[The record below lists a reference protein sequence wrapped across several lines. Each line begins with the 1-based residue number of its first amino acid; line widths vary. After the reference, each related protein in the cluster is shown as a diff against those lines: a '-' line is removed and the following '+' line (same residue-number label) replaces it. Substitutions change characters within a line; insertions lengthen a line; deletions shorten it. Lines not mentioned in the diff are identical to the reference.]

1 MRKKSGR
8 IVSSLISIMLVLCAL
23 PVSALSADISSKY
36 NETAEHL
43 YENFSPQVGSIGGEW
58 AVIGLARSGKLDDE
72 QNQAYYEAV
81 KSYVEANG
89 SAKLNKRKSSDNSRV
104 VLALSAIG
112 KNAENIGGYDLV
124 EPLTDFNYVKKQGIN
139 GPVWALIALDSLLYE
154 IPDTTAKEQTTREK
168 LIDYI
173 LEKQLQTGGWA
184 IGEQGADPDM
194 TGMAIQ
200 ALAPYY
206 EKNQAVKQAVDSAL
220 GFFSSIQ
227 RDDGGLSEATDSPE
241 SCAQM
246 ITALSTMGIDPEDDA
261 RFIKNGNSIVDCL
274 LRFSLENG
282 FAHNINGEY
291 NQMSTEQAF
300 YSMTAVNRLRSG
312 KSSLYDMCDLLKEYD
327 VNLDGKVDITDA
339 TLAQKAIAELETLSL
354 RQLKI
359 AKADSS
365 GKVNVTF
372 VTDTQ
377 RYIAAY

>member
-1 MRKKSGR
+1 MKKLICIFIAFSLLLCSF
-8 IVSSLISIMLVLCAL
+8 SSFAAEKKTDEAYDATSKQLLSC
-23 PVSALSADISSKY
+23 PV
-36 NETAEHL
+36 
-43 YENFSPQVGSIGGEW
+43 PQVGSIGGEW
-58 AVIGLARSGKLDDE
+58 LVIGLARAEIMPEDTADGYYK
-72 QNQAYYEAV
+72 NVVAYVTE
-81 KSYVEANG
+81 KG
-89 SAKLNKRKSSDNSRV
+89 SAKLDRNKSTENSRV
-104 VLALSAIG
+104 VLALTAIG
-112 KNAENIGGYDLV
+112 KNPEDVGGYNLLQ
-124 EPLTDFNYVKKQGIN
+124 PLADFNFVKKQGIN
-139 GPVWALIALDSLLYE
+139 GPVWALIAFDSLLYE
-154 IPDTTAKEQTTREK
+154 IPETTAKEQTTRKK

-206 EKNQAVKQAVDSAL
+206 EKDESVKHAVDSAL
-220 GFFSSIQ
+220 SFFSSIQ

>member
-1 MRKKSGR
+1 MK
-8 IVSSLISIMLVLCAL
+8 IAILM
-23 PVSALSADISSKY
+23 
-36 NETAEHL
+36 
-43 YENFSPQVGSIGGEW
+43 
-58 AVIGLARSGKLDDE
+58 VI
-72 QNQAYYEAV
+72 
-81 KSYVEANG
+81 
-89 SAKLNKRKSSDNSRV
+89 
-104 VLALSAIG
+104 
-112 KNAENIGGYDLV
+112 
-124 EPLTDFNYVKKQGIN
+124 
-139 GPVWALIALDSLLYE
+139 
-154 IPDTTAKEQTTREK
+154 
-168 LIDYI
+168 YI

-220 GFFSSIQ
+220 SFFSSIQ

-300 YSMTAVNRLRSG
+300 YSMTAINRLRSG
-312 KSSLYDMCDLLKEYD
+312 KSSLYDMCDLLREYD

>member
-1 MRKKSGR
+1 MKKLICIFIAFSLLLCSF
-8 IVSSLISIMLVLCAL
+8 SSFAAEKKTDEIYIAASKQLLSC
-23 PVSALSADISSKY
+23 PV
-36 NETAEHL
+36 
-43 YENFSPQVGSIGGEW
+43 PQVGSIGGEW
-58 AVIGLARSGKLDDE
+58 LAIGLARAEIMPEDTADGYYK
-72 QNQAYYEAV
+72 NVVAYVTE
-81 KSYVEANG
+81 KG
-89 SAKLNKRKSSDNSRV
+89 SAKLDRNKSTENSRV
-104 VLALSAIG
+104 VLALTAIG
-112 KNAENIGGYDLV
+112 KNPEDVGGYNLLQ
-124 EPLTDFNYVKKQGIN
+124 PLADFNFVKKQGIN
-139 GPVWALIALDSLLYE
+139 GPVWALIALDSLQYE
-154 IPDTTAKEQTTREK
+154 IPDTTAKEQTTRKK

-206 EKNQAVKQAVDSAL
+206 EKDESVKHAVDSAL
-220 GFFSSIQ
+220 SFFSSIQ

>member
-1 MRKKSGR
+1 MKKLICIFIAFSLLLCSF
-8 IVSSLISIMLVLCAL
+8 SSFAAEKKTDEIYIAASKQLLSC
-23 PVSALSADISSKY
+23 PV
-36 NETAEHL
+36 
-43 YENFSPQVGSIGGEW
+43 PQVGSIGGEW
-58 AVIGLARSGKLDDE
+58 LAIGLARAEIMSEETAEGYYKNVVAYVDE
-72 QNQAYYEAV
+72 
-81 KSYVEANG
+81 KG
-89 SAKLNKRKSSDNSRV
+89 SAKLDRNKSTENSRI
-104 VLALSAIG
+104 VLALTAIG
-112 KNAENIGGYDLV
+112 KNPEDVGGYNLLQ
-124 EPLTDFNYVKKQGIN
+124 PLADFNFVKKQGIN
-139 GPVWALIALDSLLYE
+139 GPVWALIAFDSLLYE
-154 IPDTTAKEQTTREK
+154 IPETTAKEQTTREK

-173 LEKQLQTGGWA
+173 LEKQLKTGGWA

-206 EKNQAVKQAVDSAL
+206 EKNEAVKQAVDSAL
-220 GFFSSIQ
+220 DFFSSIQ

-300 YSMTAVNRLRSG
+300 YSMTAINRLRSG
-312 KSSLYDMCDLLKEYD
+312 KSSLYDMCDLLREYD

>member
-1 MRKKSGR
+1 MKKLICIFIAFSLLLCSF
-8 IVSSLISIMLVLCAL
+8 SSFAAEKKTDEAYDATSKQLLSC
-23 PVSALSADISSKY
+23 PV
-36 NETAEHL
+36 
-43 YENFSPQVGSIGGEW
+43 PQVGSIGGEW
-58 AVIGLARSGKLDDE
+58 LVIGLARAEIMPEDTADGYYK
-72 QNQAYYEAV
+72 NVVAYVTE
-81 KSYVEANG
+81 KG
-89 SAKLNKRKSSDNSRV
+89 SAKLDRNKSTENSRV
-104 VLALSAIG
+104 VLALTAIG
-112 KNAENIGGYDLV
+112 KNPEDVGGYNLLQ
-124 EPLTDFNYVKKQGIN
+124 PLADFNFVKKQGIN

-300 YSMTAVNRLRSG
+300 YSMTAINRLRSG
-312 KSSLYDMCDLLKEYD
+312 KSSLYDMCDLLREYD

>member
-1 MRKKSGR
+1 MKKLICIFIAFSLLLCSF
-8 IVSSLISIMLVLCAL
+8 SSFAAEKKTDEAYDATSKQLLSC
-23 PVSALSADISSKY
+23 PV
-36 NETAEHL
+36 
-43 YENFSPQVGSIGGEW
+43 PQVGSIGGEW
-58 AVIGLARSGKLDDE
+58 LVIGLARAEIMPEDTADGYYK
-72 QNQAYYEAV
+72 NVVAYVTE
-81 KSYVEANG
+81 KG
-89 SAKLNKRKSSDNSRV
+89 SAKLDRNKSTENSRV
-104 VLALSAIG
+104 VLALTAIG
-112 KNAENIGGYDLV
+112 KNPEDVGGYNLLQ
-124 EPLTDFNYVKKQGIN
+124 PLADFNFVKKQGIN
-139 GPVWALIALDSLLYE
+139 GPVWALIAFDSLLYE
-154 IPDTTAKEQTTREK
+154 IPETTAKEQTTREK

-206 EKNQAVKQAVDSAL
+206 EKDESVKHAVDSAL
-220 GFFSSIQ
+220 SFFSSIQ

>member
-1 MRKKSGR
+1 MKKLICIFIAFSLLLCSF
-8 IVSSLISIMLVLCAL
+8 SSFAAEKKTDEIYIAASKQLLSC
-23 PVSALSADISSKY
+23 PV
-36 NETAEHL
+36 
-43 YENFSPQVGSIGGEW
+43 PQVGSIGGEW
-58 AVIGLARSGKLDDE
+58 LAIGLARAEIMPEDTADGYYK
-72 QNQAYYEAV
+72 NVVAYVTE
-81 KSYVEANG
+81 KG
-89 SAKLNKRKSSDNSRV
+89 SAKLDRNKSTENSRV
-104 VLALSAIG
+104 VLALTAIG
-112 KNAENIGGYDLV
+112 KNPEDVGGYNLLQ
-124 EPLTDFNYVKKQGIN
+124 PLAGFNFVKKQGIN
-139 GPVWALIALDSLLYE
+139 GPVWALIAFDSLLYE
-154 IPDTTAKEQTTREK
+154 IPETTAKEQTTRKK

-206 EKNQAVKQAVDSAL
+206 EKDESVKHAVDSAL
-220 GFFSSIQ
+220 SFFSSIQ

>member
-1 MRKKSGR
+1 MKKLICIFIAFSLLLCSF
-8 IVSSLISIMLVLCAL
+8 SSLEKKKKTDEVYNAASKQLLSC
-23 PVSALSADISSKY
+23 PV
-36 NETAEHL
+36 
-43 YENFSPQVGSIGGEW
+43 PQVGSIGGEW
-58 AVIGLARSGKLDDE
+58 LVIGLARAEIMPEDTADGYYK
-72 QNQAYYEAV
+72 NVVAYVTE
-81 KSYVEANG
+81 KG
-89 SAKLNKRKSSDNSRV
+89 SAKLDRNKSTENSRV
-104 VLALSAIG
+104 VLALTAIG
-112 KNAENIGGYDLV
+112 KNPEDVGGYNLLQ
-124 EPLTDFNYVKKQGIN
+124 PLADFNFVKKQGIN

-220 GFFSSIQ
+220 SFFSSIQ

-300 YSMTAVNRLRSG
+300 YSMTAINRLRSG
-312 KSSLYDMCDLLKEYD
+312 KSSLYDMCDLLREYD

>member
-1 MRKKSGR
+1 MKKLICIFIAFSLLLCSF
-8 IVSSLISIMLVLCAL
+8 SSFAAEKKTDEVYNAASKQLLSC
-23 PVSALSADISSKY
+23 PV
-36 NETAEHL
+36 
-43 YENFSPQVGSIGGEW
+43 PQVGSIGGEW
-58 AVIGLARSGKLDDE
+58 LVIGLARAEIMPEDTADGYYK
-72 QNQAYYEAV
+72 NVVAYVTE
-81 KSYVEANG
+81 KG
-89 SAKLNKRKSSDNSRV
+89 SAKLDRNKSTENSRV
-104 VLALSAIG
+104 VLALTAIG
-112 KNAENIGGYDLV
+112 KNPEDVGGYNLLQ
-124 EPLTDFNYVKKQGIN
+124 PLADFNFVKKQGIN

-173 LEKQLQTGGWA
+173 LEKQLKTGGWA

-206 EKNQAVKQAVDSAL
+206 EKNEAVKQAVDSAL
-220 GFFSSIQ
+220 DFFSSIQ

-300 YSMTAVNRLRSG
+300 YSMTAINRLRSG
-312 KSSLYDMCDLLKEYD
+312 KSSLYDMCDLLREYD

>member
-1 MRKKSGR
+1 MKKLICIFIAFSLLLCSF
-8 IVSSLISIMLVLCAL
+8 SSFAAKKKTDEIYIAASKQLLSC
-23 PVSALSADISSKY
+23 PV
-36 NETAEHL
+36 
-43 YENFSPQVGSIGGEW
+43 PQVGSIGGEW
-58 AVIGLARSGKLDDE
+58 LVIGLARAEIMPEDTADGYYK
-72 QNQAYYEAV
+72 NVVAYVTE
-81 KSYVEANG
+81 KG
-89 SAKLNKRKSSDNSRV
+89 SAKLDRNKSTENSRV
-104 VLALSAIG
+104 VLALTAIG
-112 KNAENIGGYDLV
+112 KNPEDVGGYNLLQ
-124 EPLTDFNYVKKQGIN
+124 PLADFNFVKKQGIN

-220 GFFSSIQ
+220 SFFSSIQ

-300 YSMTAVNRLRSG
+300 YSMTAINRLRSG
-312 KSSLYDMCDLLKEYD
+312 KSSLYDMCDLLREYD

>member
-1 MRKKSGR
+1 MKKLICIFIAFSLLLCSF
-8 IVSSLISIMLVLCAL
+8 SSFAAEKKTDEAYDATSKQLLSC
-23 PVSALSADISSKY
+23 PV
-36 NETAEHL
+36 
-43 YENFSPQVGSIGGEW
+43 PQVGSIGGEW
-58 AVIGLARSGKLDDE
+58 LAIGLARAEIMSEETAEGYYKNVVAYVDE
-72 QNQAYYEAV
+72 
-81 KSYVEANG
+81 KG
-89 SAKLNKRKSSDNSRV
+89 SAKLDRNKSTENSRI
-104 VLALSAIG
+104 VLALTAIG
-112 KNAENIGGYDLV
+112 KNPEDVGGYNLLQ
-124 EPLTDFNYVKKQGIN
+124 PLADFNFVKKQGIN
-139 GPVWALIALDSLLYE
+139 GPVWALIAFDSLLYE
-154 IPDTTAKEQTTREK
+154 IPETTAKEQTTREK

-173 LEKQLQTGGWA
+173 LEKQLKTGGWA

-206 EKNQAVKQAVDSAL
+206 EKNEAVKQAVDSAL
-220 GFFSSIQ
+220 DFFSSIQ

-300 YSMTAVNRLRSG
+300 YSMTAINRLRSG
-312 KSSLYDMCDLLKEYD
+312 KSSLYDMCDLLREYD

>member
-1 MRKKSGR
+1 MKKLICIFIAFSLLLCSF
-8 IVSSLISIMLVLCAL
+8 SSFAAEKKTDEAYDATSKQLLSC
-23 PVSALSADISSKY
+23 PV
-36 NETAEHL
+36 
-43 YENFSPQVGSIGGEW
+43 PQVGSIGGEW
-58 AVIGLARSGKLDDE
+58 LAIGLARAEIMPEDTADGYYK
-72 QNQAYYEAV
+72 NVVAYVTE
-81 KSYVEANG
+81 KG
-89 SAKLNKRKSSDNSRV
+89 SAKLDRNKSTENSRV
-104 VLALSAIG
+104 VLALTAIG
-112 KNAENIGGYDLV
+112 KNPEDVGGYNLLQ
-124 EPLTDFNYVKKQGIN
+124 PLADFNFVKKQGIN
-139 GPVWALIALDSLLYE
+139 GPVWALIAFDSLLYE
-154 IPDTTAKEQTTREK
+154 IPETTAKEQTTREK

-173 LEKQLQTGGWA
+173 LEKQLKTGGWA

-206 EKNQAVKQAVDSAL
+206 EKNEAVKQAVDSAL
-220 GFFSSIQ
+220 DFFSSIQ

-300 YSMTAVNRLRSG
+300 YSMTAINRLRSG
-312 KSSLYDMCDLLKEYD
+312 KSSLYDMCDLLREYD

>member
-1 MRKKSGR
+1 MKKLICIFIAFSLLLCSF
-8 IVSSLISIMLVLCAL
+8 SSFAAEKKTDEAYDATSKQLLSC
-23 PVSALSADISSKY
+23 PV
-36 NETAEHL
+36 
-43 YENFSPQVGSIGGEW
+43 PQVGSIGGEW
-58 AVIGLARSGKLDDE
+58 LVIGLARAEIMPEDTADGYYK
-72 QNQAYYEAV
+72 NVVAYVTE
-81 KSYVEANG
+81 KG
-89 SAKLNKRKSSDNSRV
+89 SAKLDRNKSTENSRV
-104 VLALSAIG
+104 VLALTAIG
-112 KNAENIGGYDLV
+112 KNPEDVGGYNLLQ
-124 EPLTDFNYVKKQGIN
+124 PLADFNFVKKQGIN
-139 GPVWALIALDSLLYE
+139 GPVWALIAFDSLLYE
-154 IPDTTAKEQTTREK
+154 IPETTAKEQTTREK

-220 GFFSSIQ
+220 SFFSSIQ

-300 YSMTAVNRLRSG
+300 YSMTAINRLRSG
-312 KSSLYDMCDLLKEYD
+312 KSSLYDMCDLLREYD

>member
-1 MRKKSGR
+1 MKKLICIFIAFSLLLCSF
-8 IVSSLISIMLVLCAL
+8 SSFAAEKKTDEAYDATSKQLLSC
-23 PVSALSADISSKY
+23 PV
-36 NETAEHL
+36 
-43 YENFSPQVGSIGGEW
+43 PQVGSIGGEW
-58 AVIGLARSGKLDDE
+58 LVIGLARAEIMPEDTADGYYK
-72 QNQAYYEAV
+72 NVVAYVTE
-81 KSYVEANG
+81 KG
-89 SAKLNKRKSSDNSRV
+89 SAKLDRNKSTENSRV
-104 VLALSAIG
+104 VLALTAIG
-112 KNAENIGGYDLV
+112 KNPEDVGGYNLLQ
-124 EPLTDFNYVKKQGIN
+124 PLADFNFVKKQGIN

-220 GFFSSIQ
+220 SFFSSIQ

-300 YSMTAVNRLRSG
+300 YSMTAINRLRSG
-312 KSSLYDMCDLLKEYD
+312 KSSLYDMCDLLREYD

>member
-1 MRKKSGR
+1 MKKLICIFIAFSLLLCSF
-8 IVSSLISIMLVLCAL
+8 SSFAAEKKTDEAYDATSKQLLSC
-23 PVSALSADISSKY
+23 PV
-36 NETAEHL
+36 
-43 YENFSPQVGSIGGEW
+43 PQVGSIGGEW
-58 AVIGLARSGKLDDE
+58 LVIGLARAEIMPEDTADGYYK
-72 QNQAYYEAV
+72 NVVAYVTE
-81 KSYVEANG
+81 KG
-89 SAKLNKRKSSDNSRV
+89 SAKLDRNKSTENSRV
-104 VLALSAIG
+104 VLALTAIG
-112 KNAENIGGYDLV
+112 KNPEDVGGYNLLQ
-124 EPLTDFNYVKKQGIN
+124 PLADFNFVKKQGIN

-184 IGEQGADPDM
+184 IGEQGADPDL

-206 EKNQAVKQAVDSAL
+206 EKDESVKHAVDSAL
-220 GFFSSIQ
+220 SFFSSIQ

-300 YSMTAVNRLRSG
+300 YSMTAINRLRSG
-312 KSSLYDMCDLLKEYD
+312 KSSLYDMCDLLREYD

>member
-1 MRKKSGR
+1 MKKLICIFIAFSLLLCSF
-8 IVSSLISIMLVLCAL
+8 SSFAAEKKTDEAYDATSKQLLSC
-23 PVSALSADISSKY
+23 PV
-36 NETAEHL
+36 
-43 YENFSPQVGSIGGEW
+43 PQVGSIGGEW
-58 AVIGLARSGKLDDE
+58 LVIGLARAEIMPEDTADGYYK
-72 QNQAYYEAV
+72 NVVAYVTE
-81 KSYVEANG
+81 KG
-89 SAKLNKRKSSDNSRV
+89 SAKLDRNKSTENSRV
-104 VLALSAIG
+104 VLALTAIG
-112 KNAENIGGYDLV
+112 KNPEDVGGYNLLQ
-124 EPLTDFNYVKKQGIN
+124 PLADFNFVKKQGIN

-200 ALAPYY
+200 ALVSYY

-220 GFFSSIQ
+220 SFFSSIQ

-300 YSMTAVNRLRSG
+300 YSMTAINRLRSG
-312 KSSLYDMCDLLKEYD
+312 KSSLYDMCDLLREYD